1 MELVKDEEQVVPDI
15 GIEPKTA
22 RQLPVPCGWKILIA
36 LPEVIETT
44 DGGIIKT
51 TETLQNEEVSSI
63 VGFVV
68 SMGPLCYADFSR
80 FPTGPWCSSGDWILM
95 RAYSGTRISI
105 HGREFRLINDDTVE
119 AVVQDPRGI
128 VKV

>member
-1 MELVKDEEQVVPDI
+1 MELVKGEERDAPDI

-22 RQLPVPCGWKILIA
+22 RQLPAPCGWKILIA

-80 FPTGPWCSSGDWILM
+80 FPTGPWCAAGDWILM